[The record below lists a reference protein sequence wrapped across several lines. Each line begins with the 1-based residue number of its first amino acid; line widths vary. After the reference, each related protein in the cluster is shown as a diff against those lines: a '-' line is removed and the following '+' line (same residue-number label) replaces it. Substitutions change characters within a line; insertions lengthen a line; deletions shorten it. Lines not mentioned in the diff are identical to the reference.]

1 MIDVEQLRKSFNGTR
16 ALDGFTL
23 HARGLPEN
31 GSDWSGLNGAG
42 KTTLMKVLSTLLP
55 MDSGTAQI
63 DGLNV
68 NLQTR
73 EVKRLI
79 GDPPDQPGVYQDI
92 SVREFLEFFADA
104 FQLKGARNRAA
115 VDRALKRSGLANRS
129 ETSVEQLSFGMKQ
142 CLVLAKT
149 LLHDPKVLLLD

>member
-1 MIDVEQLRKSFNGTR
+1 MIDVEQLRKSFDGTR

-23 HARGLPEN
+23 HVGAGELFGLVGP
-31 GSDWSGLNGAG
+31 NGAG

-73 EVKRLI
+73 DVKRLI
-79 GDPPDQPGVYQDI
+79 GYLPDQPGV
-92 SVREFLEFFADA
+92 
-104 FQLKGARNRAA
+104 
-115 VDRALKRSGLANRS
+115 
-129 ETSVEQLSFGMKQ
+129 
-142 CLVLAKT
+142 
-149 LLHDPKVLLLD
+149 